1 MPNSKR
7 LSRRRLQIAAG
18 CTIAVC
24 ITLWFLG
31 GHLFLAR
38 KPILVGVLH
47 SQTGPIAVSES
58 AMIDAE
64 RLAFEEINAA
74 GGILGRPIQ
83 WIIADGASDWPTFA
97 READRLINDEE
108 VSILFGCWTSASRK
122 SVLPILV
129 ESDHLLIYPMAYEG
143 LETCPNVIYTGAAPN
158 QQITPAVQWCHS
170 ELNAR
175 SFFLLGSEY
184 IWPHCVNAIISDQL
198 MGLDV
203 EKVAEAYV
211 PFGSTDLKSYVQEI
225 VDTRPDVILCSVV
238 GDSAIAFFHELR
250 KAGIS
255 PDDIPVVMFAIA
267 EDELRATDHTD
278 MVGHYA
284 AWNYFQSIDTDVNR
298 KFVAA
303 FKKRYGADRV
313 TSDVIAAAYNSV
325 YLWANAVRESGNTD
339 VQQVRNALRQ
349 QSLNAPEGIIAVDP
363 STQHT
368 WRPVYIAKIQQTGQF
383 EIVWN
388 SNGSVRPVPYPIT
401 RSKADWDAFVSDLY
415 QSWGGWAN
423 TALTTPGRS
432 TTSD

>member
-170 ELNAR
+170 ELDAR
-175 SFFLLGSEY
+175 SFFLLGSDY
-184 IWPHCVNAIISDQL
+184 IWPH
-198 MGLDV
+198 
-203 EKVAEAYV
+203 
-211 PFGSTDLKSYVQEI
+211 
-225 VDTRPDVILCSVV
+225 
-238 GDSAIAFFHELR
+238 
-250 KAGIS
+250 
-255 PDDIPVVMFAIA
+255 
-267 EDELRATDHTD
+267 
-278 MVGHYA
+278 
-284 AWNYFQSIDTDVNR
+284 
-298 KFVAA
+298 
-303 FKKRYGADRV
+303 
-313 TSDVIAAAYNSV
+313 
-325 YLWANAVRESGNTD
+325 
-339 VQQVRNALRQ
+339 
-349 QSLNAPEGIIAVDP
+349 
-363 STQHT
+363 
-368 WRPVYIAKIQQTGQF
+368 
-383 EIVWN
+383 
-388 SNGSVRPVPYPIT
+388 
-401 RSKADWDAFVSDLY
+401 
-415 QSWGGWAN
+415 
-423 TALTTPGRS
+423 
-432 TTSD
+432 